1 MLKYIFE
8 SLSLNFLRVFSFWR
22 IMVLNKKV
30 YEILT
35 YLLTWYLY
43 STNINTY
50 IHSIHMNLNLLD
62 QSQSK
67 V

>member
-1 MLKYIFE
+1 MLKYILE
-8 SLSLNFLRVFSFWR
+8 SLSLNFLIVFSFWR
-22 IMVLNKKV
+22 IMVLKKKV

-35 YLLTWYLY
+35 NLLTWYLY

-62 QSQSK
+62 QSQSN

>member
-8 SLSLNFLRVFSFWR
+8 SLSLNFLIVFSFWR
-22 IMVLNKKV
+22 IMVLKKKV

-35 YLLTWYLY
+35 NLLTWYLY

-62 QSQSK
+62 QSQSN

>member
-1 MLKYIFE
+1 MLKYIFKG
-8 SLSLNFLRVFSFWR
+8 LSLHFLIVFSFWR

-43 STNINTY
+43 SRNINTY